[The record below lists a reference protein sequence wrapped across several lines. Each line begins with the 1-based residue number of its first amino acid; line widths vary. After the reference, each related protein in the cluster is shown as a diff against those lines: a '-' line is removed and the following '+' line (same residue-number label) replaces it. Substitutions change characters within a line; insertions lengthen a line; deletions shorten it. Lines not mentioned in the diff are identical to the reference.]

1 MTYNQSTPSP
11 HAEYVEM
18 AINSG
23 NMKVG
28 KLAAKRLSEL
38 EPQDDALYVLLSN
51 IYAAAGQWDDVANAR
66 KIMKDCGVKKESGY
80 SWIEVKNRV
89 YVFVVEDRS

>member
-1 MTYNQSTPSP
+1 MANIVWCLQS
-11 HAEYVEM
+11 AWQYE
-18 AINSG
+18 G
-23 NMKVG
+23 R

-66 KIMKDCGVKKESGY
+66 KIMKDRGVKKEPGY